1 MVSSGA
7 GWWAP
12 GLVKK
17 TRSIIRI
24 CSTKNV
30 FPHCVGPT
38 TKSEN
43 LWQNINSG
51 WGCVVKVTSWFN
63 LGLLTAGVGVSFAES
78 RGEGLMT
85 HFGLHVMCL
94 VQNTRDPYYI
104 MFKPPNIVKIY
115 LISYLV
121 FMKKERMVTAW
132 SNDIN
137 VEQGLMIMTIAMLMT
152 MTIATVI
159 MMVMM
164 TLFIIRKKSTPKIQ
178 KNWKMRTFH
187 LPLDLRMNGEEMDH
201 FSIN

>member
-1 MVSSGA
+1 M
-7 GWWAP
+7 
-12 GLVKK
+12 
-17 TRSIIRI
+17 
-24 CSTKNV
+24 
-30 FPHCVGPT
+30 
-38 TKSEN
+38 
-43 LWQNINSG
+43 
-51 WGCVVKVTSWFN
+51 TSWFN
-63 LGLLTAGVGVSFAES
+63 LGLLTVGVGVSFAES

-94 VQNTRDPYYI
+94 AQNTRDPYYI

-164 TLFIIRKKSTPKIQ
+164 TLYY
-178 KNWKMRTFH
+178 
-187 LPLDLRMNGEEMDH
+187 
-201 FSIN
+201 